1 MIRLLLSKDEF
12 EYDIQGL
19 VKSFYPGEAT
29 VTNQEC
35 DAGLTLEVQYNPEK
49 IVVSLWT
56 AEENGENASKDPAV
70 LTKELTEV
78 DYANRQETKNR
89 LKRLIYRMLQAA
101 AGKELPWGTLT
112 GIRPTKLPMG
122 MLEQG
127 LKEEQILE
135 QLKENYYVSDR
146 KAELSLA
153 IAEKEYSLLKRLDY
167 KNGYSLYVGIPFC
180 PSTCLYCSF
189 PSYPIASYRKK
200 VDAYLDALT
209 EELRYLSEEF
219 KNKNLQTIYIGGGTP
234 TTLEPEQL
242 ARLITT
248 IRTLFD
254 CSRVSEF
261 TIEAGRPDSIT
272 EEKLRVIRENGISR
286 ISINPQTMQDKTLK
300 LIGRHHTVEDIKEK
314 FLLARKLGF
323 DNINMDIIVGLPGE
337 TRENVE
343 DTLRQIAALGPDSLT
358 VHSLAIKRA
367 ARLNIMRDIYKDYHF
382 ENSDEIM
389 DMVAEY
395 AEKMGL
401 SPYYLYRQKNMAGN
415 QENVGY
421 AKPEKECLYNVLIME
436 EKQTIAA
443 AGAGS
448 STKYVY
454 DNGTKIERA
463 ENVKNVDQYIE
474 RVKEMIYRKKCLFWK
489 SMTEQETMMY
499 KLISHGATV
508 SNLAVAVSRELG
520 MEEDFI
526 YNIAVAGLFHD
537 IGKGQMRSVM
547 QGERTVSG
555 LNIEKTR
562 RLREHAAY
570 GYQILKERGYSD
582 FIAEAVL
589 YHHENWDGTG
599 YPQNLKGEEI
609 PIAARILRV
618 CDVFAALSSERWYRK
633 AYTPDEAM
641 RLMIEESGY
650 YDMKVFLALQR
661 VYLHYDWNQLKVT
674 TDDILCF
681 RTPEEEQA
689 IT

>member
-1 MIRLLLSKDEF
+1 MIRLVLSQNEF

-19 VKSFYPGEAT
+19 VKSFCPEQDM
-29 VTNQEC
+29 VTNQES
-35 DAGLTLEVQYNPEK
+35 DASLTLQVQYDPEQ
-49 IVVSLWT
+49 ITVTFWT
-56 AEENGENASKDPAV
+56 AEETGEETSRIPVMAARY
-70 LTKELTEV
+70 TAAV
-78 DYANRQETKNR
+78 DYTDRQETKNR
-89 LKRLIYRMLQAA
+89 LKRLLYRMLREVT
-101 AGKELPWGTLT
+101 GKELPWGTLT

-127 LKEEQILE
+127 LKEEQIIE
-135 QLKENYYVSDR
+135 QLKENYYISDR
-146 KAELSLA
+146 KAKLALA

-189 PSYPIASYRKK
+189 TSYPIASYRKK

-209 EELRYLSEEF
+209 EELKYLSEEF
-219 KNKNLQTIYIGGGTP
+219 KNKNLQTVYIGGGTP

-242 ARLITT
+242 TRLITT
-248 IRTLFD
+248 IRELFD
-254 CSRVSEF
+254 CSRVGEF

-272 EEKLRVIRENGISR
+272 EEKLQAIRDSGVTR

-300 LIGRHHTVEDIKEK
+300 LIGRHHTVADIKEK

-337 TRENVE
+337 TKEDVE
-343 DTLRQIAALGPDSLT
+343 DTLKQIAELAPDSLT

-367 ARLNIMRDIYKDYHF
+367 ARLNIMKDIYKDYRF
-382 ENSDEIM
+382 ENSDGIM

-401 SPYYLYRQKNMAGN
+401 FPYYLYRQKNMAGN

-421 AKPEKECLYNVLIME
+421 AKPGKSCLYNVLIME

-454 DNGTKIERA
+454 DNGARIERA

-474 RVKEMIYRKKCLFWK
+474 RVNEMIHRKRCLFWK
-489 SMTEQETMMY
+489 RMTEQETTMY
-499 KLISHGATV
+499 QLIAHGATV
-508 SNLAVAVSRELG
+508 SNLAVAVSREMG
-520 MEEDFI
+520 MDEAFI
-526 YNIAVAGLFHD
+526 DDIAIAGLFHD
-537 IGKGQMRSVM
+537 IGKGQMSSVM
-547 QGERTVSG
+547 KGESSG

-562 RLREHAAY
+562 RIREHSEY
-570 GYQILKERGYSD
+570 GYRILKERGYSD

-609 PIAARILRV
+609 PLAARILRV
-618 CDVFAALSSERWYRK
+618 SDVFSALSSDRWYRK

-641 RLMIEESGY
+641 RLMIEESNY

-661 VYLHYDWNQLKVT
+661 VYLDYNWEQLRVT

-681 RTPEEEQA
+681 STPEEKEKSF
-689 IT
+689 I

>member
-1 MIRLLLSKDEF
+1 MIRLLLSQNEF

-19 VKSFYPGEAT
+19 VKSFYPGQDT

-35 DAGLTLEVQYNPEK
+35 DAGLTLQVDYNPGR
-49 IVVSLWT
+49 IAVTFRT
-56 AEENGENASKDPAV
+56 AEEGGEEPPKDPVMTASQTV
-70 LTKELTEV
+70 EV

-89 LKRLIYRMLQAA
+89 LKRLLYRMLKEAT
-101 AGKELPWGTLT
+101 GKELPWGTLT

-127 LKEEQILE
+127 LKEEQVIE
-135 QLKENYYVSDR
+135 QLKENYYISDR
-146 KAELSLA
+146 KAELSLE
-153 IAEKEYSLLKRLDY
+153 IAEKEYSMLKRLDY

-189 PSYPIASYRKK
+189 TSYPIASYRKK

-219 KNKNLQTIYIGGGTP
+219 KNKNLQTVYIGGGTP

-242 ARLITT
+242 TRLITT
-248 IRTLFD
+248 IRRLFD
-254 CSRVSEF
+254 CSGVIEF

-272 EEKLRVIRENGISR
+272 EEKLQAIRDNGITR
-286 ISINPQTMQDKTLK
+286 ISINPQTMQDRTLK

-314 FLLARKLGF
+314 FLLARRLGF

-337 TRENVE
+337 TKEDVE
-343 DTLRQIAALGPDSLT
+343 DTLKQIAELAPDSLT

-367 ARLNIMRDIYKDYHF
+367 ARLNIMKDIYKDYRF

-389 DMVAEY
+389 NMVAEY
-395 AEKMGL
+395 ADRMGL

-421 AKPEKECLYNVLIME
+421 AKPGKACLYNVLIME

-448 STKYVY
+448 STKYVSG
-454 DNGTKIERA
+454 NGARIERA
-463 ENVKNVDQYIE
+463 ENVKNVDQYVE
-474 RVKEMIYRKKCLFWK
+474 RVNEMIYRKKCLFWK
-489 SMTEQETMMY
+489 NMTEQETVMY
-499 KLISHGATV
+499 DLISHGATV

-520 MEEDFI
+520 MDEGFI
-526 YNIAVAGLFHD
+526 DEIAIAGLFHD
-537 IGKGQMRSVM
+537 IGKCRMSSVLK
-547 QGERTVSG
+547 GEGSGSG

-562 RLREHAAY
+562 RIREHAEN
-570 GYQILKERGYSD
+570 GYRILKKRGYSD

-589 YHHENWDGTG
+589 HHHENWDGTG
-599 YPQNLKGEEI
+599 YPQNLKEDEI
-609 PIAARILRV
+609 PFAARILRV
-618 CDVFAALSSERWYRK
+618 CDVFAALNSDRWYRK

-641 RLMIEESGY
+641 RLMIEESSY

-661 VYLHYDWNQLKVT
+661 VYLDYNWNQLRVT

-681 RTPEEEQA
+681 RTPDEEE
-689 IT
+689 